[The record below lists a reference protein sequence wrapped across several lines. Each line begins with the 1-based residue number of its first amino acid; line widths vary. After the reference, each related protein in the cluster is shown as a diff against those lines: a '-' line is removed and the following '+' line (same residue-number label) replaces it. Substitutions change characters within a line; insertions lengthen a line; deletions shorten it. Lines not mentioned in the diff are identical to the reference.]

1 MASMTSIYQL
11 IRDGEVVC
19 SASNSRAGLDSLYA
33 LANMC
38 MNGNAPRDTP
48 LRHTPEFQLEVHL
61 WDGSSVVEVAM
72 QWVVLNPS

>member
-1 MASMTSIYQL
+1 MTSIYQL

-72 QWVVLNPS
+72 QWVVFNPS

>member
-1 MASMTSIYQL
+1 MTSIYQL

>member
-1 MASMTSIYQL
+1 MAPMTSIYQL
-11 IRDGEVVC
+11 VRDGDVVC

-48 LRHTPEFQLEVHL
+48 LRDAPEFQLEVHL

-72 QWVVLNPS
+72 QWVVLNTP

>member
-72 QWVVLNPS
+72 QWVVFNPS